1 MDNIAIYGFRPF
13 VGRYSADAPI
23 VEKFVATA
31 YQAAPGA
38 VNVDLNIGD
47 PVIRVSDGSVA
58 IAVAGATNP
67 VHGVIVGVPRIWDAG
82 LGAVRPSDKVPGGT
96 AWTSIDRQTRVLVRL
111 AMGTLWEVDVDDAV
125 TATTLAAYQAFI
137 GENVNIIYSASATT
151 GKASPKVDISL
162 HATTNTF
169 QCNIVDV
176 SPSQNNQDFAGGNV
190 KLIVQFNL
198 PDENPPLIL
207 GV

>member
-1 MDNIAIYGFRPF
+1 MDNVSLYGFRPHA
-13 VGRYSADAPI
+13 GRFSS
-23 VEKFVATA
+23 VEAAVQKFVATA
-31 YQAAPGA
+31 YQAAPGGT
-38 VNVDLNIGD
+38 NVDLNIGD

-67 VHGVIVGVPRIWDAG
+67 VYGIIVGVVGVWDAG
-82 LGAVRPSDKVPGGT
+82 LGAMRPSDKVPGAT
-96 AWTSIDRQTRVLVRL
+96 TWSSIDRQTKVLVLPVQGRY
-111 AMGTLWEVDVDDAV
+111 WEVDVDDNT
-125 TATTLAAYQAFI
+125 TATTLAGYQAFI
-137 GENVNIIYSASATT
+137 GENVNLIYNASATT
-151 GKASPKVDISL
+151 GKAAARVDISA

-169 QCNIVDV
+169 QCNIADV
-176 SPSQNNQDFAGGNV
+176 SPSMMNQDFSGANV